1 MRRFLCLAAV
11 LTTAC
16 VGLSVPRIGEAA
28 DKTAKV
34 KLEKGDRIVLIGN
47 TFAERMGRFGNFETL
62 LATRLPDLQLTL
74 RCMGW
79 SADTPTIQPRPLNFG
94 DMHTHL
100 TEQKADVILLCFG
113 MNESF
118 EGAIGLPKFL
128 TELQSIIE
136 AMQTH
141 KYNGESGPRLAI
153 ISPIPHENMG
163 GEMPDPAEHN
173 AQLKAYT
180 EGMRQ
185 VAEKNGIP
193 FVDLFSTV
201 QPLMTADG
209 PKLTFNGI
217 HLTAF
222 GDWAVAQV
230 LADEL
235 GITGEPLKI
244 EVDTTTNIVTAKGA
258 EIRGVTAAD
267 GNLSF
272 QVTTERLAPPPAPD
286 NGPTPKALASK
297 QPTVVVKN
305 LKAGKYAL
313 HVNGERVAAADH
325 ERWAAGLP
333 VASGP
338 LRAAAA
344 DLRELVNDK
353 NQQFFFRWR
362 AVNGEY
368 IYGRRKEPFGVIS
381 FPPEMKKLDEMVHER
396 DGKIHDQSDE
406 KQSFTVE
413 IVRTAE

>member
-1 MRRFLCLAAV
+1 MTV
-11 LTTAC
+11 AC
-16 VGLSVPRIGEAA
+16 VGLLAPRPGNAA
-28 DKTAKV
+28 DGATKL
-34 KLEKGDRIVLIGN
+34 KLERGDRIVLIGN

-62 LATRLPDLQLTL
+62 LATRLPELQLTL

-100 TEQKADVILLCFG
+100 AEQKADVVLLCFG

-128 TELQSIIE
+128 SELQSLIE
-136 AMQTH
+136 SMQTH
-141 KYNGESGPRLAI
+141 KYNGESAPRLAV

-185 VAEKNGIP
+185 VAEKNGLT
-193 FVDLFSTV
+193 FVDLYNTV
-201 QPLMTADG
+201 QPLMTAEG

-222 GDWAVAQV
+222 GDWVVAQV

-235 GITGEPLKI
+235 GIAGEPLKI

-258 EIRGVTAAD
+258 EIRGVTATD

-272 QVTTERLAPPPAPD
+272 QLRTEKLSPPPAPD
-286 NGPTPKALASK
+286 NQPTPKVLVEK
-297 QPTVVVKN
+297 QPTIVVKN
-305 LKAGKYAL
+305 LKAGNYAL
-313 HVNGERVAAADH
+313 HINGERVAAAKSD
-325 ERWAAGLP
+325 RWAAGLP
-333 VASGP
+333 VESGP

-406 KQSFTVE
+406 KQSFTLE
-413 IVRTAE
+413 ILRTAD